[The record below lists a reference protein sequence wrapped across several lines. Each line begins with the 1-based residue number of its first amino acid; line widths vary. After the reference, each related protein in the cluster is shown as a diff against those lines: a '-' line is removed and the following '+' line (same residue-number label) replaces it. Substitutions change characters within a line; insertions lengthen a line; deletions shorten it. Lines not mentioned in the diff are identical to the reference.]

1 LIAIQTQL
9 ANSALA
15 IVGLATTAQNTR
27 IQLMIETGR
36 LEQALSLIGAI
47 RAGMNQ
53 LAGAVTPDRVERI
66 VGQAPPPPPR
76 TAAPAPAPSR
86 APAKAPAKA
95 PVKPAASYGGPK
107 VTTKRY
113 AGLAAGGTLLSSGG
127 VIVGEF
133 GPELLNLPR
142 GASVTPN
149 IPQRMAGG
157 GQTIIN
163 IQVQA
168 GLVSSPDQVGAQII
182 DAIRRAERRSGQ
194 VFASV

>member
-1 LIAIQTQL
+1 MQQL
-9 ANSALA
+9 ST
-15 IVGLATTAQNTR
+15 I
-27 IQLMIETGR
+27 
-36 LEQALSLIGAI
+36 
-47 RAGMNQ
+47 
-53 LAGAVTPDRVERI
+53 
-66 VGQAPPPPPR
+66 
-76 TAAPAPAPSR
+76 
-86 APAKAPAKA
+86 
-95 PVKPAASYGGPK
+95 KPAASYGGPK

-113 AGLAAGGTLLSSGG
+113 SGLAAGGTLLSSGG